1 MRKRSLILSIHKER
15 EREAVRERL
24 EHEGGRCVWYQNQK
38 HLGGGGTK
46 EPGSSYCHQTTDP
59 VVTSL
64 GCHRP
69 CGLRLD
75 CRCFQ

>member
-38 HLGGGGTK
+38 HLGGGGAKSQAPAIVTRQ
-46 EPGSSYCHQTTDP
+46 QT
-59 VVTSL
+59 
-64 GCHRP
+64 
-69 CGLRLD
+69 
-75 CRCFQ
+75 QW